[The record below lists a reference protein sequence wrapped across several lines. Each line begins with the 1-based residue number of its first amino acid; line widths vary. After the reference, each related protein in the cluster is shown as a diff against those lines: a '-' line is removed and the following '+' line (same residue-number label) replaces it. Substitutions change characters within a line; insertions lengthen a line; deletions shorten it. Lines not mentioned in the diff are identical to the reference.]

1 MLLTFQGMEPVP
13 KAQQRKHSEKI
24 EQDVFTA
31 IQKHKGMRLKF
42 PSRPSKVGLQRCWDS
57 QFSNWEPSSAY
68 TNSLLTPSI
77 GMTLCASFR
86 DTLLRC
92 EPPIRRCKTFQSR
105 CWWMAVKIS
114 FYCNILLSSILGL
127 SWVFFYCSFL
137 KYLSLTLTFLMML

>member
-1 MLLTFQGMEPVP
+1 MQTV
-13 KAQQRKHSEKI
+13 K
-24 EQDVFTA
+24 
-31 IQKHKGMRLKF
+31 
-42 PSRPSKVGLQRCWDS
+42 DS

-92 EPPIRRCKTFQSR
+92 EPPTRRCKTFQSR

-137 KYLSLTLTFLMML
+137 KYWSLILYFFLQLLNREFLFYQCGAKLSHGQNCRRSYLNFFEFYALSMAFKRQYHHN